1 MRELCESYVPSRRHE
16 SDITR
21 GKVGGSG
28 AWPRCVEKRFHGEKI
43 RAANLNIIGNFACCC
58 FDGSVSLNFSPFL
71 SLRNVKDYWISF
83 LFEKSIQIR
92 ILSVAAPFGNVS
104 NNSRDRIRE
113 LSKKKFYSYLW
124 NPFFFNIDSD
134 ILLTKKREKSRTEW
148 IRNEKEEGWKA
159 QRLTYE

>member
-1 MRELCESYVPSRRHE
+1 MCVCVRKATLRYHPLTATRSLRTKSCSVGSPRWPHGETNESLCESCANLTCPRAA
-16 SDITR
+16 TR

-113 LSKKKFYSYLW
+113 LSKKKFYSYL
-124 NPFFFNIDSD
+124 
-134 ILLTKKREKSRTEW
+134 
-148 IRNEKEEGWKA
+148 
-159 QRLTYE
+159 